1 MSVAI
6 FFSIEAIGTSAA
18 IPHRIVIPDID
29 GYKTLKGEL
38 HIHTVFSDAS
48 VWPTTRIDEAMT
60 EGLDFIAITDH
71 VDARLLK
78 QKNKGLMDFDRNE
91 SYKIAASAGKS
102 HDVLVIHGSSQSEMI
117 DLVLDERLRELC
129 FEGKRWFDLV
139 RVAIRDDG
147 KYKSKLVKLLLQN
160 VAAKDRPLYEAKLQN
175 TYGYFLPIN
184 ESDMVASGGVLVQNP
199 YYL

>member
-1 MSVAI
+1 MRAEALVMREGEGDMAAAYAI
-6 FFSIEAIGTSAA
+6 VRQIRERAGYTM
-18 IPHRIVIPDID
+18 HPDM
-29 GYKTLKGEL
+29 
-38 HIHTVFSDAS
+38 
-48 VWPTTRIDEAMT
+48 P
-60 EGLDFIAITDH
+60 
-71 VDARLLK
+71 
-78 QKNKGLMDFDRNE
+78 
-91 SYKIAASAGKS
+91 
-102 HDVLVIHGSSQSEMI
+102 SSQSEMI

-184 ESDMVASGGVLVQNP
+184 ESDMVGSGGVLVQNP